1 MRKLKVAV
9 LMGGKSSEYEISL
22 ATGENVVESLDKNKY
37 QVKPIIITKRNR
49 WTYQG
54 RVIEPEKALK
64 GINIVFNAMHGQ
76 YGEDGTVQGILEFL
90 GVPYTGSDVLASA
103 LAMNK
108 IKSRE
113 LFRLNGLLT
122 PPSLVL
128 NKFTWLKEPKKAQKI
143 IAKISLP
150 AVVKP
155 SNLGSSVN
163 VFIARKRKE
172 FKPAF
177 EKIFKTSDNL
187 LLEKYLDGLEVTCGV
202 LENFKGQ
209 SCYALPV
216 TEIVPP
222 AGHFF
227 DYQVKYD
234 GQTQEITP
242 ARIDRNLTKKIQR
255 VAQRAHQILG
265 CRGYSRA
272 DIIVKNRKVYL
283 LEVNT
288 LPGLTRASLVPRAAQ
303 VAGLEFPQF
312 LDKLI
317 GLALGRDK

>member
-1 MRKLKVAV
+1 MVV

-22 ATGENVVESLDKNKY
+22 ATGENVIENLDKNKY
-37 QVKPIIITKRNR
+37 QIKPIIITKRNR

-54 RVIEPEKALK
+54 KPLEAEKALK
-64 GINIVFNAMHGQ
+64 GVNIVFNAMHGQ

-103 LAMNK
+103 LAMDK
-108 IKSRE
+108 VKSRE

-128 NKFTWLKEPKKAQKI
+128 SKEIWLKEPRRTQKI
-143 IAKISLP
+143 VTKISLP

-155 SNLGSSVN
+155 DNLGSSVN
-163 VFIARKRKE
+163 VFIIRKRKE

-177 EKIFKTSDNL
+177 EKIFKVSDNL
-187 LLEKYLDGLEVTCGV
+187 LLEKYLDGLEVTCGI

-209 SCYALPV
+209 PYCPLPV

-222 AGHFF
+222 KGRFF

-242 ARIDRNLTKKIQR
+242 ARTDRNLTRKIQR

-272 DIIVKNRKVYL
+272 DMILRNKKVYL

-288 LPGLTRASLVPRAAQ
+288 LPGLTKASLVPQAAQ
-303 VAGLEFPQF
+303 VAGLDFPQL

-317 GLALGRDK
+317 ELGLGRDK